1 MEASPRK
8 VHYMDRHDT
17 SMTEG
22 PIIQHLIWFALPVM
36 VGYIF
41 QQFYN
46 AVDSIIVGRFVSMQA
61 LAAVG
66 STGNIINT
74 LIGAFMGLA
83 TGTGVIIA
91 QNYGAREDERVS
103 QAVHTSMVLALLF
116 GATLTIIGY
125 FFAPAMLRFMCT
137 PDDVFPDALLYL
149 RIYFAGSAA
158 LLVYN
163 LGAGILRAVGDSRR
177 PVYFLVASAAVNVV
191 LDLVFV
197 AGFQMGIAGVGWAT
211 VIAEL
216 VSAAWVVVTLMR
228 TEESYQLRLSQLKIH
243 GAMLKK
249 ILRIGLP
256 SSFQQ
261 MLVNFSN
268 VFVQSYI
275 NSFQTACMAGWSS
288 FGKIDGFSTIP
299 LSAFSMA
306 VTTFVGQNIGAGRLD
321 RAKKGVNAAL
331 LLCTVSVIIIV
342 IPLEIFA
349 PSLIGLFG
357 AEGEA
362 LDYGIMFLRWLAP
375 LGIMLLGS
383 SVHGGALRGAGDTI
397 WPTIIQMLGFI
408 AVRQVYLA
416 VIARLT
422 DSSLLV
428 GMSYPVGRF
437 ACSAGLIL
445 YYYCSGWERR
455 MLHLTEKSG
464 QAHMG

>member
-22 PIIQHLIWFALPVM
+22 PIFSHLIWFALPLM

-41 QQFYN
+41 QQLYN

-61 LAAVG
+61 LVAVG

-125 FFAPAMLRFMCT
+125 FFAPAMLRFMGT

-357 AEGEA
+357 AEGRRWTTA
-362 LDYGIMFLRWLAP
+362 SCSCDGWLRWGSCCWAALSTEERFGARGTRFCP
-375 LGIMLLGS
+375 RSSKCLGLLPCGRS
-383 SVHGGALRGAGDTI
+383 I
-397 WPTIIQMLGFI
+397 W
-408 AVRQVYLA
+408 R
-416 VIARLT
+416 
-422 DSSLLV
+422 SL
-428 GMSYPVGRF
+428 PV
-437 ACSAGLIL
+437 
-445 YYYCSGWERR
+445 
-455 MLHLTEKSG
+455 
-464 QAHMG
+464 

>member
-22 PIIQHLIWFALPVM
+22 PIIQHLIWFALPLM

-125 FFAPAMLRFMCT
+125 FFAPAMLRFMGT

-357 AEGEA
+357 AEGRRWTTA
-362 LDYGIMFLRWLAP
+362 SCSCDGWLRWGSCCWAALSTEERFGARGTRFGP
-375 LGIMLLGS
+375 RSSKCLGLLPCGRS
-383 SVHGGALRGAGDTI
+383 I
-397 WPTIIQMLGFI
+397 W
-408 AVRQVYLA
+408 R
-416 VIARLT
+416 
-422 DSSLLV
+422 SL
-428 GMSYPVGRF
+428 PV
-437 ACSAGLIL
+437 
-445 YYYCSGWERR
+445 
-455 MLHLTEKSG
+455 
-464 QAHMG
+464 

>member
-1 MEASPRK
+1 M
-8 VHYMDRHDT
+8 
-17 SMTEG
+17 
-22 PIIQHLIWFALPVM
+22 
-36 VGYIF
+36 
-41 QQFYN
+41 
-46 AVDSIIVGRFVSMQA
+46 
-61 LAAVG
+61 
-66 STGNIINT
+66 
-74 LIGAFMGLA
+74 
-83 TGTGVIIA
+83 
-91 QNYGAREDERVS
+91 S

-163 LGAGILRAVGDSRR
+163 LGAGILRAVGGSRR

-268 VFVQSYI
+268 AFVQSYI

-288 FGKIDGFSTIP
+288 FGKITGFP
-299 LSAFSMA
+299 
-306 VTTFVGQNIGAGRLD
+306 
-321 RAKKGVNAAL
+321 
-331 LLCTVSVIIIV
+331 
-342 IPLEIFA
+342 
-349 PSLIGLFG
+349 PSPC
-357 AEGEA
+357 
-362 LDYGIMFLRWLAP
+362 R
-375 LGIMLLGS
+375 
-383 SVHGGALRGAGDTI
+383 
-397 WPTIIQMLGFI
+397 
-408 AVRQVYLA
+408 
-416 VIARLT
+416 
-422 DSSLLV
+422 
-428 GMSYPVGRF
+428 RF
-437 ACSAGLIL
+437 P
-445 YYYCSGWERR
+445 WR
-455 MLHLTEKSG
+455 
-464 QAHMG
+464 

>member
-22 PIIQHLIWFALPVM
+22 PIIQHLIWFALPLM

-83 TGTGVIIA
+83 TRTGIIIA
-91 QNYGAREDERVS
+91 QHYGAREDERVS

-125 FFAPAMLRFMCT
+125 FFAPAMLRFMGT

-243 GAMLKK
+243 GAML
-249 ILRIGLP
+249 
-256 SSFQQ
+256 
-261 MLVNFSN
+261 
-268 VFVQSYI
+268 
-275 NSFQTACMAGWSS
+275 
-288 FGKIDGFSTIP
+288 
-299 LSAFSMA
+299 
-306 VTTFVGQNIGAGRLD
+306 
-321 RAKKGVNAAL
+321 
-331 LLCTVSVIIIV
+331 
-342 IPLEIFA
+342 
-349 PSLIGLFG
+349 
-357 AEGEA
+357 
-362 LDYGIMFLRWLAP
+362 
-375 LGIMLLGS
+375 
-383 SVHGGALRGAGDTI
+383 
-397 WPTIIQMLGFI
+397 
-408 AVRQVYLA
+408 
-416 VIARLT
+416 
-422 DSSLLV
+422 
-428 GMSYPVGRF
+428 
-437 ACSAGLIL
+437 
-445 YYYCSGWERR
+445 
-455 MLHLTEKSG
+455 
-464 QAHMG
+464 